1 MSNSKKVTKNAVD
14 GMAAEVKKGGKK
26 VAGVRGKTLV
36 PSVTTKAPALIDQIE
51 QDFNDVQTA
60 HKAKLA
66 AAKKVKEPKV
76 VEPKI
81 KERDP
86 RLPEAGTPIVRKWR
100 GHDVIVVEDRTGR
113 FNVVLDGVDIGM
125 AKSLTKAAV
134 MVLTTEGI
142 TTGVNGYAWF
152 NVGSPEKAPR
162 ANKSPVDPIQKKL
175 KILWAK
181 HAKAEAKANKIMADI
196 NFEMRLLADIG
207 AAEVA
212 ENAADA
218 AAEPLVIYAA
228 NEALDAI
235 ADESTNA

>member
-1 MSNSKKVTKNAVD
+1 MSNSKKDTKNAVD
-14 GMAAEVKKGGKK
+14 GLAAEVKKGGKK

-51 QDFNDVQTA
+51 QDFQAVQDA

-66 AAKKVKEPKV
+66 KANKVKEPKKVREPKV

-81 KERDP
+81 KERDA
-86 RLPEAGTPIVRKWR
+86 RLPEAGTPILRKWR
-100 GHDVIVVEDRTGR
+100 GHDVIVIEDRTGR
-113 FNVVLDGVDIGM
+113 FNVNLDGVDIGM

-162 ANKSPVDPIQKKL
+162 ATKSPVDAIQKKL

-181 HAKAEAKANKIMADI
+181 HAKAEGKANKIMAKI
-196 NFEMRLLADIG
+196 NDELKALAAIG

-212 ENAADA
+212 ADA
-218 AAEPLVIYAA
+218 AKELQAIDAVDTDSA
-228 NEALDAI
+228 NA
-235 ADESTNA
+235 